1 MKKQSVIH
9 RKYNKEIFDL
19 YFIQNLTQVE
29 IAKRYN
35 AHPRNV
41 CDLILRIINKFSV
54 MPQLQ
59 VIEHVPSTISDITE
73 EELLN
78 PKYLSFTYSDVKHE
92 APLKERKREDWRPI
106 MLPKIKNKKEAE
118 AMRRERN
125 LRKVIH
131 NRELFNNYV
140 NKLNRDI

>member
-1 MKKQSVIH
+1 
-9 RKYNKEIFDL
+9 
-19 YFIQNLTQVE
+19 
-29 IAKRYN
+29 
-35 AHPRNV
+35 
-41 CDLILRIINKFSV
+41 

-59 VIEHVPSTISDITE
+59 VIEHVPSTISDVTE
-73 EELLN
+73 EELIN

-92 APLKERKREDWRPI
+92 APSKERKREDWRPI